1 MESGPAVGVG
11 DVGAGATVEQ
21 PICLLHAA
29 PLDEMVEQGFV
40 FGGGMVR
47 VGAVVDGGLGVVRE
61 GVGVPGGGGEG
72 AVGVGAVLE
81 EDFVDFEVAGRDG
94 VGAGFTFGG
103 GVGDGF

>member
-1 MESGPAVGVG
+1 
-11 DVGAGATVEQ
+11 
-21 PICLLHAA
+21 
-29 PLDEMVEQGFV
+29 MVEQGFA